1 MSISMQT
8 NVASLRSQRNL
19 AKATN
24 SFTGSIEKLSSGLR
38 INKAGDDAARS
49 AISSQMTAQERGL
62 LQAKR
67 NANDAISLVQDTEAV
82 AAHFGD
88 VVTRLRELAIQASNE
103 GTMDSTER
111 GYLNQEFRTMLEHM
125 DKVSSQTFG
134 PGQEKTLKPNR
145 DFDFQIGMN
154 NTANDRISFQST
166 NASPF
171 LNGLRLYDGSPPY
184 ASWEAHLSSA
194 TDAQVAIDKLDTA
207 LESLNTY
214 RSSLGAT
221 QNRLETAISNLDTMY
236 ENMASSNSRLKDVD
250 VADETA
256 KFTRNQI
263 LSQAATS
270 MLAQSNSLPQSALS
284 LIG

>member
-1 MSISMQT
+1 MSISVQT
-8 NVASLRSQRNL
+8 NVASIRSQRNL
-19 AKATN
+19 TKVTN
-24 SFTGSIEKLSSGLR
+24 SFNGSIEKLSSGLR
-38 INKAGDDAARS
+38 INRAGDDAARS

-67 NANDAISLVQDTEAV
+67 NANDAISLVQDTESV
-82 AAHFGD
+82 TAHFGD
-88 VVTRLRELAIQASNE
+88 VVTRLRELAVQASNE

-111 GYLNQEFRTMLEHM
+111 GYLKQEFRTMLGHM
-125 DKVSSQTFG
+125 DKLSKLEYG
-134 PGQEKTLKPNR
+134 PGRERTIYPK

-154 NTANDRISFQST
+154 NTANDRISFQSP
-166 NASPF
+166 NVSPF
-171 LNGLRLYDGSPPY
+171 QNGLGLYDGVPLPY
-184 ASWEAHLSSA
+184 ASWETHLSSA
-194 TDAQVAIDKLDTA
+194 ADAQAAVDKLDVA
-207 LESLNTY
+207 LESINTY